1 MRLRVTAMAL
11 AVLAIAGW
19 SAGALAEEASLTVSF
34 ADPQWT
40 GGAVPQNQVCSRF
53 GGAGATPRLKVDGVP
68 PGADAIIV
76 WFSDEDYLPMGDGG
90 HGVLRFKIDS
100 GPSVTL
106 VSVPG
111 ETDQLPD
118 GVTAEQKHHGASAG
132 GVYMPRCSGGRGHHY
147 TAEVR
152 AVKSSSDPGKPAE
165 VLARGKITIGTF

>member
-1 MRLRVTAMAL
+1 MRRRIVMAL
-11 AVLAIAGW
+11 SLLAIAGW
-19 SAGALAEEASLTVSF
+19 SAGGWAEETSLTVTF

-53 GGAGATPRLKVDGVP
+53 GGTGATPRLKVDGVP
-68 PGADAIIV
+68 PGADAIILS
-76 WFSDEDYLPMGDGG
+76 FSDEDYLPMGNGG
-90 HGVLRFKIDS
+90 HGVLRFKIAG

-118 GVTAEQKHHGASAG
+118 GVAAEQKHRGAAAG
-132 GVYMPRCSGGRGHHY
+132 GVYMPPCSGGRGHHY

-152 AVKSSSDPGKPAE
+152 AIKSSSDPSKPAE